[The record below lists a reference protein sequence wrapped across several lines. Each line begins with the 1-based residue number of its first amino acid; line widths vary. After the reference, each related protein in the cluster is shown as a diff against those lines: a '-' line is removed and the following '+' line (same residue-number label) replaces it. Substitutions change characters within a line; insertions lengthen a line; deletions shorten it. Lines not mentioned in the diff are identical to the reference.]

1 MYKKALKSSFA
12 LIGINYTIYAINV
25 IVQLLLVRLLIP
37 DDFGTFVLIL
47 SVVEI
52 ISIFLAFDFSIL
64 VYIIKRKKKCL
75 IHLLSYLLYLF

>member
-12 LIGINYTIYAINV
+12 LIGINYTIYAIN
-25 IVQLLLVRLLIP
+25 ILVQLLLVRLLIP

-52 ISIFLAFDFSIL
+52 ISIFLAFDFSNSCI
-64 VYIIKRKKKCL
+64 YYQDKKEDWQNG
-75 IHLLSYLLYLF
+75 